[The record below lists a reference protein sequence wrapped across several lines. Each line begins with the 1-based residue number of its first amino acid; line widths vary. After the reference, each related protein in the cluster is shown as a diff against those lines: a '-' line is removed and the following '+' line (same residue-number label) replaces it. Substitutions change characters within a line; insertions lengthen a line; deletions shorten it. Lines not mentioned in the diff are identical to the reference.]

1 VGPRGSLDG
10 FWRRKNSLSVLV
22 FEPLIVQPV
31 AGYYTN
37 YILLKLHS
45 NLISLTATYSCAAH
59 EPVHINGCDPS
70 PKRTGHP

>member
-1 VGPRGSLDG
+1 MGPRVSLDG
-10 FWRRKNSLSVLV
+10 FWRRKNLFSVPA

-37 YILLKLHS
+37 YMLLKLRS
-45 NLISLTATYSCAAH
+45 KLISLTATYLCAAH
-59 EPVHINGCDPS
+59 ELVHINCCDPS